1 MTEITYKQA
10 SSESGWVWLLKIVTG
25 LLIIVILA
33 IHLVVNHM
41 LGSEG
46 GLLTYADVVQYYQ
59 NPIIPIMEAAFLI
72 CVVAHSLIGLRGI
85 IIDLNP
91 SPKTLKGITWLLTG
105 LGAAFIVYGIWL
117 LMAIVAQ
124 G

>member
-1 MTEITYKQA
+1 MAEITFKQS

-25 LLIIVILA
+25 LLIVVILI
-33 IHLVVNHM
+33 IHLIVNHM
-41 LGSEG
+41 LGTEG
-46 GLLTYADVVQYYQ
+46 GLLTYADVVAYYQ
-59 NPIIPIMEAAFLI
+59 NPIIPIMEAVFLI
-72 CVVAHSLIGLRGI
+72 CVVSHCLIGLRGI

-91 SPKTLKGITWLLTG
+91 SPKTLNGITWLLTG
-105 LGAAFIVYGIWL
+105 LGAAFVVYGIWL

>member
-1 MTEITYKQA
+1 MAEITSKQS
-10 SSESGWVWLLKIVTG
+10 SSENSWVWLIKIVTG
-25 LLIIVILA
+25 LLIVVIL
-33 IHLVVNHM
+33 IVHLIVNHM
-41 LGSEG
+41 LGTEG
-46 GLLTYADVVQYYQ
+46 GLLTFADVVQYYQ

-91 SPKTLKGITWLLTG
+91 SPKTLNGVTWLLTG
-105 LGAAFIVYGIWL
+105 LGVVSIIYGIWL

>member
-1 MTEITYKQA
+1 MAEMTSKQIT
-10 SSESGWVWLLKIVTG
+10 SENSGLWLIKIITG

-41 LGSEG
+41 LGTEG
-46 GLLTYADVVQYYQ
+46 GLLTYADVVAYYQ

-72 CVVAHSLIGLRGI
+72 CVVSHCLIGLRSI
-85 IIDLNP
+85 IIDLHP
-91 SPKTLKGITWLLTG
+91 SQKVLTNITWLLTA
-105 LGAAFIVYGIWL
+105 LGAVSIVYGIWL
-117 LMAIVAQ
+117 LFAIVAQ

>member
-1 MTEITYKQA
+1 MAEMTSKQIT
-10 SSESGWVWLLKIVTG
+10 SENSGLWLIKIITG
-25 LLIIVILA
+25 LLIIVILV
-33 IHLVVNHM
+33 IHLIVNHM
-41 LGSEG
+41 LGTEG
-46 GLLTYADVVQYYQ
+46 GLLTYADVVAYYQ

-91 SPKTLKGITWLLTG
+91 SPRTLNGITWLLTG
-105 LGAAFIVYGIWL
+105 LGAAFIVYGLWL

>member
-1 MTEITYKQA
+1 MAEITSKQV
-10 SSESGWVWLLKIVTG
+10 SSENSWVWLLKIVTG
-25 LLIIVILA
+25 LLIIVILV
-33 IHLVVNHM
+33 IHLIVNHM
-41 LGSEG
+41 LGTEG
-46 GLLTYADVVQYYQ
+46 GLLTYADVVAYYQ

-91 SPKTLKGITWLLTG
+91 SPRTLNGITWLLTG
-105 LGAAFIVYGIWL
+105 LGAAFIVYGLWL